1 MRARKLLLALLLLGG
16 ATLVG
21 LGVAHAPAQSNPAI
35 QPPPAAQLLAV
46 VPALLETHSAITPT
60 HPYTPTLQFI
70 TAAGGEG
77 GDILASG
84 GYAYVGD
91 GAQLSVY
98 DVSNPAAPQR
108 VTRLAQRGAI
118 CQMELVDN
126 RLYVAARFGGLRIY
140 DVSDPAHPRLLG
152 TAAEGHT
159 TCPFTVA
166 GGMAYAFEWFNV
178 WAIDVSNPA
187 APFLRG
193 SVDLERG
200 IAPSNS
206 IFSTG
211 NTVFASNSV
220 VNASDPDQLQVTRTI
235 TGAWVTVADELAVA
249 DGVEC
254 IKGGCWGGL
263 FFYDI
268 SDPANPQPIGGLPF
282 SSETDFAQIDG
293 DLLICSDYSQTTL
306 LDIEH
311 PDAPV
316 YLSTVP
322 GKAYEKDGD
331 LLYTSRHVY
340 DDPFGQNGLNVIDL
354 SEPDEPQLVSS
365 YVTPNIVYGY
375 DRTGEMAFLRT
386 VVPYGNYHELQIIDV
401 THPSDP
407 YMIGRSYSEDLFS
420 VSETLVQG
428 ERAYVLSNMF
438 HVVDYRNVSA
448 PQILGSSPVSDLSL
462 HSLNVVGDFAYL
474 SGQGRIKIFDLHDPT
489 QPALA
494 QTYGLNPGEPWA
506 SPAVILD
513 NRMAY
518 VVVYDET
525 TIDFNLQVM
534 QFDPPAPP
542 TMYSV
547 YEGLIE
553 DEIFMDEII
562 GLDGDGQRVYLSYWN
577 GMVEL
582 LDTSNPYSPTLTG
595 TYSSTLHAYLI
606 RQAGDLVLLGASE
619 KVVIIDFSNPLS
631 PTLAS
636 TLDLPEIVYD
646 IQVDGGW
653 AYIAT
658 SGYELSENGIT
669 VYDILDPYHP
679 TLLGT
684 YPTMARHIQIDG
696 GLMYVSADED
706 GLQVVSLW
714 QPSMFLP
721 QVLRGSP

>member
-1 MRARKLLLALLLLGG
+1 
-16 ATLVG
+16 
-21 LGVAHAPAQSNPAI
+21 LGVAHAPAQSSPQAA
-35 QPPPAAQLLAV
+35 QLPPAADLA
-46 VPALLETHSAITPT
+46 PLEARAAITPT
-60 HPYTPTLQFI
+60 HPYTPTLQFL

-77 GDILASG
+77 GDILAIQ

-91 GAQLSVY
+91 GTQLSIF
-98 DVSNPAAPQR
+98 DASNPSAPQQVR
-108 VTRLAQRGAI
+108 RLGLRGAI

-126 RLYVAARFGGLRIY
+126 LLYVAARFGGLRIY
-140 DVSDPAHPRLLG
+140 EVSDPAQPRLLG
-152 TAAEGHT
+152 IAAEGHT

-166 GGMAYAFEWFNV
+166 DGMAYAFEWFKI
-178 WAIDVSNPA
+178 WAIDVSNPQ
-187 APFLRG
+187 APFLRDD
-193 SVDLERG
+193 VNLENG
-200 IAPSNS
+200 TIPYAG
-206 IFSTG
+206 IFSAG
-211 NTVFASNSV
+211 NTVFVGNSMV
-220 VNASDPDQLQVTRTI
+220 DAGNPDQLQLTHTI
-235 TGAWVTVADELAVA
+235 TGAWVAVADELAVA
-249 DGVEC
+249 DAVDC
-254 IKGGCWGGL
+254 PKGCYGEL
-263 FFYDI
+263 LFYDI
-268 SDPANPQPIGGLPF
+268 SDPANPQPIGSLPF
-282 SSETDFAQIDG
+282 SSETDFAQIVG

-331 LLYTSRHVY
+331 LLYTSRNVY

-354 SEPDEPQLVSS
+354 SEPDEPQLVGS
-365 YVTPNIVYGY
+365 YVTPNTVYGY
-375 DRTGEMAFLRT
+375 ARAGEMAFLRT

-401 THPSDP
+401 THPSAP
-407 YMIGRSYSEDLFS
+407 YMVGRSDSKDLFS

-438 HVVDYRNVSA
+438 HVVDYRNASA

-474 SGQGRIKIFDLHDPT
+474 SGQGQVKIFDVHDPT
-489 QPALA
+489 QPVLV

-525 TIDFNLQVM
+525 TIDYDLQVM

-542 TMYSV
+542 TVYSI
-547 YEGLIE
+547 YEGQPN
-553 DEIFMDEII
+553 DENFWGEITA
-562 GLDGDGQRVYLSYWN
+562 LDGDEQRVYLTSWN
-577 GMVEL
+577 GKVEL

-595 TYSSTLHAYLI
+595 FFSSTLYTHLL

-619 KVVIIDFSNPLS
+619 KMAIVDFRDPLS

-636 TLDLPEIVYD
+636 MLEFPSTVYD

-658 SGYELSENGIT
+658 QDYWMPGSGIY
-669 VYDILDPYHP
+669 VYDIHDPYNP

-684 YPTMARHIQIDG
+684 YPTLASHIQIND
-696 GLMYVSADED
+696 GLMYLSADRD
-706 GLQVVSLW
+706 GLQVVGLW